1 MYRIKWN
8 RRAQEQFA
16 RLSSVK
22 DQQRIVAA
30 VTSLGNF
37 PDVKQI
43 TALVNHQYGY
53 RLRVGNYRILFDVES
68 VINIIEIQEVK
79 KRDDHTY

>member
-8 RRAQEQFA
+8 RRAQKQFA
-16 RLSSVK
+16 RLSSFK
-22 DQQRIVAA
+22 DQQRIFAA

>member
-8 RRAQEQFA
+8 RRAQKQFA
-16 RLSSVK
+16 KLASIEH
-22 DQQRIVAA
+22 QQRIIDAVAM
-30 VTSLGNF
+30 LGNF
-37 PDVKQI
+37 PEVKQVKSM
-43 TALVNHQYGY
+43 VNHQYGY